1 MFQASTLIA
10 NRNNTEENKF
20 MSFTGPYGPCS
31 FVSRVMAGNG
41 GSALAMNLDEFA
53 AGSVRT
59 TQESRRSRV
68 YLVDQHAF
76 VREGIMR
83 LLNRQP
89 DLMCCGDAETLADA
103 MRGLEKNRPD
113 LLLLDLHLADGNA
126 VDLIEFLR
134 PQFPR
139 LVILVLSHCD
149 EVLQAEMALRA
160 GANGYLLKQ
169 DACDE
174 MLDAIRAL
182 LIGKLYVSH
191 DIAGRML
198 AKLLNLPGFVAKAV

>member
-1 MFQASTLIA
+1 MNLV
-10 NRNNTEENKF
+10 ENVL
-20 MSFTGPYGPCS
+20 MPLTSQQIPCS
-31 FVSRVMAGNG
+31 FAFRVAAGFG
-41 GSALAMNLDEFA
+41 GSALTMNLDEFA
-53 AGSVRT
+53 AGSLRT
-59 TQESRRSRV
+59 TQESRRSGV
-68 YLVDQHAF
+68 FVVDQHAF
-76 VREGIMR
+76 VRQSIVR

-89 DLMCCGDAETLADA
+89 DLMCAGEAENLAA
-103 MRGLEKNRPD
+103 AIQGLEKLRPD
-113 LLLLDLHLADGNA
+113 LLLVDLHLEDGGA
-126 VDLIEFLR
+126 LDLIEFLR
-134 PQFPR
+134 PQYPR

-149 EVLQAEMALRA
+149 EVLEAEKALRA

-198 AKLLNLPGFVAKAV
+198 TKLLNLPGFIAKSA